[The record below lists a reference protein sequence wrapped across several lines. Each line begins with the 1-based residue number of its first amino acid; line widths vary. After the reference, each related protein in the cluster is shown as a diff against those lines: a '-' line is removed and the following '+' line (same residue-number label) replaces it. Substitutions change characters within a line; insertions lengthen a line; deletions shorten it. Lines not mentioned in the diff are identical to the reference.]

1 MLFVLSIKSS
11 EKTIAT
17 FLRNLTDIC
26 INYILFIGELKMKK
40 RGVSPVIATV
50 LLIAL
55 VTAAAAIVFLVVI
68 PMLSPSPQAIVMGS
82 PSVDYDA
89 GNNFTI
95 TVTIQ
100 AQAADITFN
109 GTITISPDAMYLNP
123 KTPAGS
129 SILNGETGQIV
140 FEGTFVSGEKYS
152 VNIYFT
158 SGDSTIFAIAE
169 FTPTVPT

>member
-1 MLFVLSIKSS
+1 
-11 EKTIAT
+11 
-17 FLRNLTDIC
+17 
-26 INYILFIGELKMKK
+26 MKK

-68 PMLSPSPQAIVMGS
+68 PMLSPAPQAFVTGN
-82 PSVDYDA
+82 PSVVRDTA
-89 GNNFTI
+89 NNFTVTI
-95 TVTIQ
+95 TIQ

-109 GTITISPDAMYLNP
+109 GTITISPDATYLAP
-123 KTPAGS
+123 ITAAGS

-140 FEGTFVSGEKYS
+140 FEGTFTSGEKYT

-158 SGDSTIFAIAE
+158 SGDSTIYAIAE
-169 FTPTVPT
+169 FTPVVPT